1 MARNAGLR
9 PGELGELR
17 GADGLRSLGR
27 GLLVLKGGREGGRGP
42 ASCARDFVPFP
53 QRVQQAVRAA
63 DQRRPRV
70 WDGLLTVFWLI
81 AALIDLNNGGWRTVA
96 ISTDVP
102 GWLLLLI
109 TVSFAVPLYWRRRHP
124 FAVMVATAVP
134 AFANSLSGAVLQAE
148 TLQLI
153 VVYNIAY
160 RLPSRSFW
168 WVAVLIAAPQTAGAT
183 RFPGAAWWDRGA
195 QFLWATLFVALLGV
209 VVRSRRDYTRALVE
223 RARQLETERDQQ
235 TRLAAAAER
244 ARIAREMHDI
254 IGHNLS
260 VITGLADGGA
270 YASKKSPERAAQA
283 LEGIATTSRQAL
295 GELRRLLDVLREDPP
310 GAEEPDLSPQP
321 ALADLDGLVERVRA
335 AGLPVH
341 STVHGTPDAVPPGL
355 QLTVYRLLQ
364 EALTNTMK
372 HAGPGATAEIQ
383 VRYAPDEVRLAVT
396 DRDGRL
402 DSSAEPPRPLPVE
415 GDEPRADAGRGLTGM
430 RERTSLY
437 GGTLDAGPLTDGRGQ
452 AVGWRVH
459 ALLPLPEET
468 TT

>member
-1 MARNAGLR
+1 MN
-9 PGELGELR
+9 
-17 GADGLRSLGR
+17 D
-27 GLLVLKGGREGGRGP
+27 
-42 ASCARDFVPFP
+42 
-53 QRVQQAVRAA
+53 
-63 DQRRPRV
+63 
-70 WDGLLTVFWLI
+70 
-81 AALIDLNNGGWRTVA
+81 GGWPTVA
-96 ISTDVP
+96 IRTDVP
-102 GWLLLLI
+102 GWLVLLI
-109 TVSFAVPLYWRRRHP
+109 TATFAVLLYWRRRYP
-124 FAVMVATAVP
+124 LAALIASTVP

-148 TLQLI
+148 YLQLI

-160 RLPSRSFW
+160 RLPFRSFW
-168 WVAVLIAAPQTAGAT
+168 WVGALIAAPQTAGAM
-183 RFPGAAWWDRGA
+183 RFPDSAWWDRGA
-195 QFLWATLFVALLGV
+195 QFLWATLFVALMGV

-235 TRLAAAAER
+235 ARLAAAAER

-260 VITGLADGGA
+260 VITGLADGGT
-270 YASKKSPERAAQA
+270 YASKKSPERARQA

-310 GAEEPDLSPQP
+310 GEQEPDLSPQP
-321 ALADLDGLVERVRA
+321 ALVDLDGLVERVRA

-341 STVHGTPDAVPPGL
+341 TTVHGTPDAVPPGL

-383 VRYAPDEVRLAVT
+383 VRYEPDEVRLAVT
-396 DRDGRL
+396 DRGGQP
-402 DSSAEPPRPLPVE
+402 DSSAEPPHPLPMDS
-415 GDEPRADAGRGLTGM
+415 DEPRADAGRGLTGM
-430 RERTSLY
+430 RERTALY
-437 GGTLDAGPLTDGRGQ
+437 SGTLDAGPLTDGRGRP
-452 AVGWRVH
+452 VGWRVH

>member
-1 MARNAGLR
+1 M
-9 PGELGELR
+9 
-17 GADGLRSLGR
+17 
-27 GLLVLKGGREGGRGP
+27 KGGRGP

-70 WDGLLTVFWLI
+70 WDALLTGFWLI
-81 AALIDLNNGGWRTVA
+81 AVLIDLNDGGWRMVA
-96 ISTDVP
+96 INKNVP

-109 TVSFAVPLYWRRRHP
+109 TVSFTVPLYWRRSHP
-124 FAVMVATAVP
+124 FTVMVATAVP

-160 RLPSRSFW
+160 RLPFRSFW
-168 WVAVLIAAPQTAGAT
+168 WVGALIAAPQTAGAM
-183 RFPGAAWWDRGA
+183 RFPDSAWWDRGA
-195 QFLWATLFVALLGV
+195 QFLWATLFVALMGV

-270 YASKKSPERAAQA
+270 YASRKSPERAGQA

-295 GELRRLLDVLREDPP
+295 GELRRLLDVLREEAP
-310 GAEEPDLSPQP
+310 GGREPDLSPQP
-321 ALADLDGLVERVRA
+321 ALVDLDGLVERVRA

-341 STVHGTPDAVPPGL
+341 TTVHGTPDAVPPGL

-383 VRYAPDEVRLAVT
+383 VRYEPDEVRLAVT
-396 DRDGRL
+396 DRGGRP
-402 DSSAEPPRPLPVE
+402 DSSAEPPHPLPVD

-430 RERTSLY
+430 RERTALY
-437 GGTLDAGPLTDGRGQ
+437 SGTLDAGPLTDGRGRP
-452 AVGWRVH
+452 VGWRVH
-459 ALLPLPEET
+459 ALLPLPEEST
-468 TT
+468 T